1 MPSLPFRAVALR
13 AGIYILFLAG
23 VMQAVLMVDA
33 RYPGAPNFSETS
45 LTEITQAV
53 LLLLCTL
60 SMLLIR
66 YHFEALRTVSLMLG
80 AFFAMSFVRE
90 NDLWLDSYVFD
101 GAWECLVALIAV
113 PTLAVTL
120 RARRD
125 FVEEFAQIS
134 NSLGFGL
141 FAGGF
146 LTTYVF
152 SRLYGRHELWEALMG
167 EHYLRVVK
175 DAAEEITELTGYSL
189 LLFASVE
196 LLLVARKI
204 HHARAVAAV
213 PTRPATSNGYDKRLI
228 QTNEPPILR

>member
-13 AGIYILFLAG
+13 AGVYILFLAG
-23 VMQAVLMVDA
+23 LMQAVLIVDA
-33 RYPGAPNFSETS
+33 RHSSAPNFSETS
-45 LTEITQAV
+45 FTEITQAV
-53 LLLLCTL
+53 LLLLCTI
-60 SMLLIR
+60 SMLVIR
-66 YHFEALRTVSLMLG
+66 HHFKAFRTVSLMMA

-125 FVEEFAQIS
+125 FLDEFAQLS

-152 SRLYGRHELWEALMG
+152 SRLYGRHELWQALMG

-196 LLLVARKI
+196 LLLVARRI
-204 HHARAVAAV
+204 HHARAVADV
-213 PTRPATSNGYDKRLI
+213 PERTAASDERDEGLI
-228 QTNEPPILR
+228 PTNEPPIPR